1 VRAKVEKPRGS
12 TRFGTSLR
20 SAVIRFDRPAM
31 SNVPCVAVASA
42 LTAPTRP
49 PRSANSG
56 SRSRGSAYKA
66 MMTGT
71 VTSPP
76 PASSTALTHLA
87 HRSPS
92 RTTMLNATVNV
103 SPAAAAASADHP
115 ANRWNDRVISCLLR
129 PSRHPLFAVHP
140 APDVSCGQAVRSSG
154 VATAF
159 DVPLHSPEFHMV
171 DPYPVFK
178 ELRREQPVYW
188 CAGGGYWAITKY
200 DDGLR
205 VHRDPETFCS
215 GQGMTMRGGE
225 LEDVKG
231 GETLITLDPPRHT
244 RQRQLVS
251 RAFTPRAVAELEPRI
266 REIVRDL
273 LSWVDPG
280 ETIDFVEALS
290 APLPII
296 VVAELLGVPIE
307 DRDRFV
313 AWTNASIGRADPEYA
328 QDESL
333 AAAGEMY
340 RYFVDV
346 VEQRRRQPRADLI
359 SRLVAVEA
367 AADDFTAD
375 DLLHLCFLL
384 LAAGNETTRNLISGG
399 VLGLIENPGE
409 KEKLRSAQLRSP
421 PASRRCCGGG
431 TP

>member
-1 VRAKVEKPRGS
+1 
-12 TRFGTSLR
+12 
-20 SAVIRFDRPAM
+20 
-31 SNVPCVAVASA
+31 VP
-42 LTAPTRP
+42 P
-49 PRSANSG
+49 G
-56 SRSRGSAYKA
+56 
-66 MMTGT
+66 
-71 VTSPP
+71 
-76 PASSTALTHLA
+76 
-87 HRSPS
+87 
-92 RTTMLNATVNV
+92 
-103 SPAAAAASADHP
+103 
-115 ANRWNDRVISCLLR
+115 
-129 PSRHPLFAVHP
+129 
-140 APDVSCGQAVRSSG
+140 PDVFCRQPVRSSG

-159 DVPLHSPEFHMV
+159 DVDIPLHSPEFHMV

-178 ELRREQPVYW
+178 ELRRERPVYW

-205 VHRDPETFCS
+205 IHRDPETFCS
-215 GQGMTMRGGE
+215 GRGMTMRGGE

-251 RAFTPRAVAELEPRI
+251 RAFTPRAVTELEPRI

-273 LSWVDPG
+273 LDGVDPG
-280 ETIDFVEALS
+280 ETIDFVDALS

-296 VVAELLGVPIE
+296 VIAELLGVPIE

-328 QDESL
+328 DDASL

-346 VEQRRRQPRADLI
+346 VEQRRSHPRDDLI

-367 AADDFTAD
+367 DADDFCAD

-399 VLGLIENPGE
+399 VLGLIENPEE
-409 KEKLRSAQLRSP
+409 KEKLRSGATPISVGVEEMLRWWNPVIHMARTATRDVTVREQPVRAGDQVVMFYGSLNRDEDVFGTDADSFVVERDPNPHVAFGFGQHFCLGANLARLEARLMLEELLDRFPNLALDGELQRLRSTMIRGIKHMP
-421 PASRRCCGGG
+421 VRLAA
-431 TP
+431 